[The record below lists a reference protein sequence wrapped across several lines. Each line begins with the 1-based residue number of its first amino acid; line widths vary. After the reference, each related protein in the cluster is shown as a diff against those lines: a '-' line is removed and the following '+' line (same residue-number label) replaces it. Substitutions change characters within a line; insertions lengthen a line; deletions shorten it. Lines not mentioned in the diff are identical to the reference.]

1 MTMVGRATYAST
13 VSDARTRV
21 RVGVAV
27 VVRDQRGWILLE
39 RRRDCGL
46 WGLPGGRIEPGESVA
61 DAAVRE
67 AYEETGLTVAVQR
80 LVGVYS
86 DPRGRIVT
94 YPDNGDVVHLVDI
107 LIEARVVSG
116 MLLCST
122 ESLEVQ
128 FFDPGALPSDLVP
141 PTVAPLRDVL
151 DGCVGVVR

>member
-1 MTMVGRATYAST
+1 MTPGARATYANT
-13 VSDARTRV
+13 VTNARTLV

-27 VVRDQRGWILLE
+27 VVRDRRGWILLE
-39 RRRDCGL
+39 KRRDCGL
-46 WGLPGGRIEPGESVA
+46 WGLPGGRIEPGESVI

-67 AYEETGLTVAVQR
+67 VKEETGLTVAIHR

-86 DPRGRIVT
+86 EPTGRIVT

-141 PTVAPLRDVL
+141 PTVAPLRDSL

>member
-21 RVGVAV
+21 RVGVAA
-27 VVRDQRGWILLE
+27 VVRDQRGRILLE

-61 DAAVRE
+61 EAAMQEVRE
-67 AYEETGLTVAVQR
+67 ESGHTVAVQG
-80 LVGVYS
+80 LLGVYS

-94 YPDNGDVVHLVDI
+94 YPDNGDVAHLVDI
-107 LIEARVVSG
+107 LIEASVVSG

-122 ESLEVQ
+122 ESLDVQ

-141 PTVAPLRDVL
+141 PAVAPLQDIL
-151 DGCVGVVR
+151 DGCVGAVR

>member
-1 MTMVGRATYAST
+1 MTTTARATYAST
-13 VSDARTRV
+13 VSDGRTRV
-21 RVGVAV
+21 CVGVAV

-39 RRRDCGL
+39 RRRNCGL
-46 WGLPGGRIEPGESVA
+46 WGLPAGRIEPGESVA

-94 YPDNGDVVHLVDI
+94 YPDNGDVAHLVDI
-107 LIEARVVSG
+107 LLEARVVSG
-116 MLLCST
+116 MLTCSA
-122 ESLEVQ
+122 ESLDVQ

-141 PTVAPLRDVL
+141 PAVAPLQDIL
-151 DGCVGVVR
+151 DGCVGAVR